1 MGEKVFSQTT
11 KFKIFGLILIYNFYT
26 YYVEPAR
33 NLLANEALHK
43 LFGYTRLK
51 SDDVVLNVAMRL
63 KFNSPPILCFIPSL
77 PLAVTKL
84 GFCTLNATGKQITC
98 RL

>member
-1 MGEKVFSQTT
+1 MGEELFSQTT

-33 NLLANEALHK
+33 NFLANGALHK

-51 SDDVVLNVAMRL
+51 PDDVVLNVARQM
-63 KFNSPPILCFIPSL
+63 KSNSPPILCYIPSL

-84 GFCTLNATGKQITC
+84 GFYTLNATGKQISR

>member
-1 MGEKVFSQTT
+1 MGEELFSQTT
-11 KFKIFGLILIYNFYT
+11 KFKIFGLIPIYNFYT

-51 SDDVVLNVAMRL
+51 SDDVVLNVTRRL
-63 KFNSPPILCFIPSL
+63 ESNSPPILCYIPSL

-84 GFCTLNATGKQITC
+84 GFCTFNATGKQIP
-98 RL
+98 RRI